1 MITANGSDAGSSV
14 AAATVLPKL
23 PVIADTK
30 GRLRVTKA
38 QRRDILAAF
47 GSSGESLP
55 RFARR
60 IGLKYS
66 TLARWVQRHRLKPST
81 GRKPPLRLLEAVVES
96 SPATATVAVLVLQLP
111 GGVRVE
117 VADEKQATL
126 AAMVVQALAKSC

>member
-1 MITANGSDAGSSV
+1 M
-14 AAATVLPKL
+14 PKL
-23 PVIADTK
+23 PVIADAK

-47 GSSGESLP
+47 GRSGESLP

-66 TLARWVQRHRLKPST
+66 TLARWVQLSRSKPS
-81 GRKPPLRLLEAVVES
+81 GRKPQIRLLEAVVES
-96 SPATATVAVLVLQLP
+96 APVTANGSLLVLQLP

-117 VADEKQATL
+117 VADERQAALAATL
-126 AAMVVQALAKSC
+126 VRVLAKPC

>member
-1 MITANGSDAGSSV
+1 MM
-14 AAATVLPKL
+14 PKL

-47 GSSGESLP
+47 GRSGESLP

-66 TLARWVQRHRLKPST
+66 TLARWVQLSRPKPSA
-81 GRKPPLRLLEAVVES
+81 RKPPLRLLEAIVES
-96 SPATATVAVLVLQLP
+96 PSEIAAGTLLVLQLP

-117 VADEKQATL
+117 VADEKQAAL
-126 AAMVVQALAKSC
+126 AAIVVRALARPC

>member
-1 MITANGSDAGSSV
+1 M
-14 AAATVLPKL
+14 PKV
-23 PVIADTK
+23 PVMADTK

-38 QRRDILAAF
+38 QRRDILATF

-66 TLARWVQRHRLKPST
+66 TLARWVQRNRPKQSP
-81 GRKPPLRLLEAVVES
+81 GRKPPLRLLEAVVE
-96 SPATATVAVLVLQLP
+96 PAPVTATGSLLVLQLP

-117 VADEKQATL
+117 VADEKQAVL
-126 AAMVVQALAKSC
+126 AALVVRALARPC